1 MIFVS
6 VMTYALGK
14 ELGLTE
20 AVAEFHAQVKEP
32 SSDSLP
38 AARVV
43 ARMARLEEI
52 GLYIDPAATCIGK
65 GRSRAFHAAR
75 ESPADIWIS
84 VDDDMDADTRTLEL
98 LVESVRAYAEVPRVV
113 FAPYWLREQ
122 EKVSAALEQ
131 YPIARPVNG
140 GGETLSAV
148 AGGFGL
154 VAVNRAAMQ
163 RLHVEH
169 TPALCYQDDDGVE
182 RLALFHD
189 IFHGK
194 LSAVGADRGRWY
206 GEDTSFYKR
215 CRGVGVRV
223 EALATGH
230 TMHCGRTLRLDQIG
244 SLPRFELA
252 GERITLS

>member
-20 AVAEFHAQVKEP
+20 AVVEFHAQVKEP

-43 ARMARLEEI
+43 ARLARLDEL

-75 ESPADIWIS
+75 ESAADVWLS
-84 VDDDMDADTRTLEL
+84 VDDDVDADTRTLEL
-98 LVESVRAYAEVPRVV
+98 LVEAVRGDADTPRVV

-122 EKVSAALEQ
+122 DKVSAALELH
-131 YPIARPVNG
+131 PLARPIKG
-140 GGETLSAV
+140 GGEALSAV

-163 RLHVEH
+163 RLLVEH
-169 TPALCYQDDDGVE
+169 TPSILYRDDDGVE

-189 IFHGK
+189 IFFGG
-194 LSAVGADRGRWY
+194 SGVGVWY

-223 EALATGH
+223 EALATGN
-230 TMHCGRTLRLDQIG
+230 TVHCGRALRLDQIG
-244 SLPRFELA
+244 TLPRFELA
-252 GERITLS
+252 GKPRVTLS